1 MIKSVVHF
9 DDKCYGQKGD
19 RDVYCG
25 KIFENSNR
33 VVRKKSLSQQGTSD
47 VGLKIDEGASWT
59 DSEEEYITGGNKN
72 TNPVREAFVVHWAV
86 CWSMVAGAE

>member
-19 RDVYCG
+19 RDIYCG

-33 VVRKKSLSQQGTSD
+33 VVRKSLSQQGTSN
-47 VGLKIDEGASWT
+47 VGLKVDEGAS
-59 DSEEEYITGGNKN
+59 DSEEE
-72 TNPVREAFVVHWAV
+72 
-86 CWSMVAGAE
+86 